1 MCDFSSHTVLGILA
15 SIAIGALVSILLVLW
30 IKRNFK
36 GKDQMIGLQ
45 IIGPFLLAVALAVV
59 MIVLAMLY
67 RLVSGETDIN
77 FGAMFV
83 SSIVTYVVVVY
94 FGGSR
99 LLSVF

>member
-1 MCDFSSHTVLGILA
+1 MCDFSSHTVLGTLA

-30 IKRNFK
+30 IKRNSK
-36 GKDQMIGLQ
+36 GR

-67 RLVSGETDIN
+67 RLVSDEMDIN
-77 FGAMFV
+77 FSAMFV

>member
-1 MCDFSSHTVLGILA
+1 MCDFSSHTVLGMLA

-36 GKDQMIGLQ
+36 GR

-67 RLVSGETDIN
+67 RLVSDEMDIN
-77 FGAMFV
+77 FSAMFV